1 MLLGTEGQV
10 GGSLD
15 FVPSHESFLKGL
27 QHQITRTWPSLY
39 LHEWVWGWAEAKGG
53 GVAFEQQRVVAP
65 QMPAHIAVCAMRKH
79 NKVKSIYSVFW
90 LFGSR

>member
-39 LHEWVWGWAEAKGG
+39 LHEWVWGWAGAKGG
-53 GVAFEQQRVVAP
+53 GGGGIWATTGGGTSDAST
-65 QMPAHIAVCAMRKH
+65 HC
-79 NKVKSIYSVFW
+79 SV
-90 LFGSR
+90 RYEKTQ